1 MNYKR
6 YIASSNTTGNNLF
19 KGNSIEELQE
29 KIDFWYARS
38 MQLSGIKSVVSEGII
53 TIGNVN
59 HLYDRY
65 AIYEIKE
72 QS

>member
-72 QS
+72 QA

>member
-6 YIASSNTTGNNLF
+6 YIASSNATGNNLF

-72 QS
+72 QA